1 MRWHHLHAI
10 APSLTDAVSETGSQ
24 YVSLSACSVSDHVV
38 YEVGS
43 MAEPTS
49 IVLTGGLGF
58 LGRAIVKAVQEAYPA
73 CHIIILDR
81 ALDERGIESRQK
93 VEVRHVDITSA
104 ADVSQ
109 AFSHI
114 QADTVIHTAGYSP
127 LLNVRYSRSQ
137 EELTRKVNIDGT
149 RNVLNAA
156 KEAQCKAFVYT
167 SSCCAVTDDLTGYYA
182 NIDETFPVSRK
193 SLPYGESKV
202 EAEELVLAANDSTF
216 ATCCLRPAVIFGEED
231 YQLIP
236 SIYACIAKGEAL
248 FRLGDGQNLW
258 DVVYVGNVA
267 DAHVLAAKNLLSSQ
281 SAVGETFFIQNN
293 EPVTFRELCLAVWKQ
308 FEYYPPFEIY
318 IPQSLAWIVGLIS
331 EYWTWISGFPTT
343 ISRGSI
349 LDACAVRYANG
360 DKAERILGFTPRI
373 GLEEG
378 IRRSCQ
384 VSALRRGTR
393 SR

>member
-1 MRWHHLHAI
+1 
-10 APSLTDAVSETGSQ
+10 
-24 YVSLSACSVSDHVV
+24 
-38 YEVGS
+38 
-43 MAEPTS
+43 MADPCT

-58 LGRAIVKAVQEAYPA
+58 VGRAIVIAIQEAYPN
-73 CHIIILDR
+73 CRVIILDR
-81 ALDERGIESRQK
+81 ASDERKTEPRQN
-93 VEVRHVDITSA
+93 VEVQHVDITVEE
-104 ADVSQ
+104 DVYH
-109 AFSHI
+109 AFSQI
-114 QADTVIHTAGYSP
+114 QADVVIHTAGYNP
-127 LLNVRYSRSQ
+127 LLDVRYSRDQ
-137 EELTRKVNIDGT
+137 EQLTRKVNVDGT

-156 KEAQCKAFVYT
+156 KEAKCKAFVYT

-202 EAEELVLAANDSTF
+202 VAEELVLAANDNTF

-236 SIYACIAKGEAL
+236 SIHACIAKGEAL

-267 DAHVLAAKNLLSSQ
+267 DAHVLAAKNLLASQ
-281 SAVGETFFIQNN
+281 SATGETFFIQNN

-308 FEYYPPFEIY
+308 FEYSPPFEIY
-318 IPQSLAWIVGLIS
+318 IPQSLAWIVGVIS
-331 EYWTWISGFPTT
+331 ECWTWISGFPTT

-360 DKAERILGFTPRI
+360 EKAERLLGYTPRVS
-373 GLEEG
+373 LEEG

-384 VSALRRGTR
+384 VGALRR
-393 SR
+393 

>member
-1 MRWHHLHAI
+1 MICHAM
-10 APSLTDAVSETGSQ
+10 APSLTSKVCE
-24 YVSLSACSVSDHVV
+24 SDRQHDLLYYCVDSNNMVQHANSMLEPSTIVV
-38 YEVGS
+38 
-43 MAEPTS
+43 
-49 IVLTGGLGF
+49 TGGLGF
-58 LGRAIVKAVQEAYPA
+58 LGRAIVRAVQNTYPD

-81 ALDERGIESRQK
+81 APDKDNTNSRENA
-93 VEVRHVDITSA
+93 EVRHVDITSPSE
-104 ADVSQ
+104 VIE
-109 AFSHI
+109 AFSTI
-114 QADTVIHTAGYSP
+114 EADAVIHTAGYSP
-127 LLNVRYSRSQ
+127 LLNVRYSRDQ
-137 EELTRKVNIDGT
+137 EQLTHKVNIDGT

-156 KEAQCKAFVYT
+156 KEAKCKAFVYT

-202 EAEELVLAANDSTF
+202 EAEELVLAVNDDTF

-236 SIYACIAKGEAL
+236 SIHACIAKGEAL

-281 SAVGETFFIQNN
+281 SAAGETFFIQNN

-308 FEYYPPFEIY
+308 FEYYPPFEIC

-343 ISRGSI
+343 ISRGSM

-360 DKAERILGFTPRI
+360 DKAQRILGFTPRV
-373 GLEEG
+373 GLEEA

-384 VSALRRGTR
+384 VGILRC
-393 SR
+393 